1 MAENPSDPTSSASS
15 PSEPAAPANPGQ
27 PAKQQEQD
35 WPSQPRPERKRPKP
49 PEWKAWHTLS
59 LLAIIGAIVLIGLR
73 TPSTQIVWAWIG
85 TLVLLAGFATV
96 AGHGILGLWLGLL
109 IDERN
114 KMSLSRLQMILWTI
128 VVLSGFLTAALWNI
142 SKGQV
147 DALAIAVPAQLWLL
161 MGISTTSLIGS
172 PLIRS
177 TKMTEP
183 VAANAAQSKMIAIQE
198 QQTRAELIRQGLTDK
213 EIDILGKIVIWKW
226 PWDARLADLFQGEE
240 IGNAAHLDLGKI
252 QMFYFTLVLV
262 LAYAVMLGT
271 MFSGIGITHISPDG
285 KFITS
290 AISGLPS
297 LPDGMVALLGISN
310 GGYLGNKVIPHTAGQ

>member
-1 MAENPSDPTSSASS
+1 
-15 PSEPAAPANPGQ
+15 
-27 PAKQQEQD
+27 
-35 WPSQPRPERKRPKP
+35 
-49 PEWKAWHTLS
+49 
-59 LLAIIGAIVLIGLR
+59 VLIGLR

-128 VVLSGFLTAALWNI
+128 VVLSGFLTAALRNI
-142 SKGQV
+142 RSGEADVLKI
-147 DALAIAVPAQLWLL
+147 DVPAQLWLL

-183 VAANAAQSKMIAIQE
+183 VATDAAQSPMVAFQWGLTKD
-198 QQTRAELIRQGLTDK
+198 ELIRQGLTKD
-213 EIDILGKIVIWKW
+213 EIEKLGKIVIWRW
-226 PWDARLADLFQGEE
+226 PWDARPADLFQGEE

-271 MFSGIGITHISPDG
+271 MFSNITHPSTTCE
-285 KFITS
+285 ITTGM
-290 AISGLPS
+290 ICGLPS
-297 LPDGMVALLGISN
+297 LPDGMVALLGLSN

>member
-1 MAENPSDPTSSASS
+1 
-15 PSEPAAPANPGQ
+15 
-27 PAKQQEQD
+27 
-35 WPSQPRPERKRPKP
+35 
-49 PEWKAWHTLS
+49 
-59 LLAIIGAIVLIGLR
+59 
-73 TPSTQIVWAWIG
+73 
-85 TLVLLAGFATV
+85 
-96 AGHGILGLWLGLL
+96 
-109 IDERN
+109 
-114 KMSLSRLQMILWTI
+114 MSLSRLQMILWTI

-271 MFSGIGITHISPDG
+271 MFSNITHPSTICE
-285 KFITS
+285 ITTGM
-290 AISGLPS
+290 ICGLPS

>member
-1 MAENPSDPTSSASS
+1 MTQNSSDPAPGASPTSQT
-15 PSEPAAPANPGQ
+15 AAPTKPDQLAEL
-27 PAKQQEQD
+27 AKPD
-35 WPSQPRPERKRPKP
+35 WTPPHRPERKRPKP

-59 LLAIIGAIVLIGLR
+59 LLAIIGAIVLIGLL

-142 SKGQV
+142 RSAGQV
-147 DALAIAVPAQLWLL
+147 DVLAIAVPAQLWLL

-183 VAANAAQSKMIAIQE
+183 VAIDAAQSQMIVEQE
-198 QQTRAELIRQGLTDK
+198 RRTREELIRQGLTDD
-213 EIDILGKIVIWKW
+213 EIKKLGKIIIWKW

-240 IGNAAHLDLGKI
+240 IGNAGHLDLGKI

-262 LAYAVMLGT
+262 LAYAVMLGA
-271 MFSGIGITHISPDG
+271 MFSGITHIGPEG
-285 KFITS
+285 KIITS